1 MANKFLYGGISGVE
15 MDVDS
20 FDFGED
26 VVVRRTY
33 AHLMSPC
40 LMAFS
45 PPGPARYHP
54 APWKPA
60 KGGFSF
66 DISIEL
72 RAPHASPLG
81 KGFGAQETVW
91 WIAALMRLAAFPY
104 LSVAVLSDHPFDA
117 IVNMK
122 DEPTLQPFETT
133 RRIFRP
139 ADAERKL
146 DVDTLNWVKEKWLPS
161 GELLKNKNFYAAL
174 KSFDFA
180 TLHGRT
186 SGSLLALWGAL
197 ETLFSPA
204 RSELRFRVASLL
216 SSYLEPSGD
225 KRRDLYK
232 RILGLYDQRSA
243 AAHTAQEP
251 EIGSLV
257 ETYVLARNALVRMVD
272 DCRIPS
278 QSDLEALLFGSKSE

>member
-1 MANKFLYGGISGVE
+1 VA
-15 MDVDS
+15 
-20 FDFGED
+20 
-26 VVVRRTY
+26 
-33 AHLMSPC
+33 
-40 LMAFS
+40 
-45 PPGPARYHP
+45 
-54 APWKPA
+54 
-60 KGGFSF
+60 
-66 DISIEL
+66 
-72 RAPHASPLG
+72 ASLCPLLG
-81 KGFGAQETVW
+81 WYVKC
-91 WIAALMRLAAFPY
+91 IIPL
-104 LSVAVLSDHPFDA
+104 
-117 IVNMK
+117 I
-122 DEPTLQPFETT
+122 
-133 RRIFRP
+133 
-139 ADAERKL
+139 
-146 DVDTLNWVKEKWLPS
+146 WVKEKWLPS
-161 GELLKNKNFYAAL
+161 GELLKNQNFYAAL

-278 QSDLEALLFGSKSE
+278 QSDLEGLLFGSKSE